1 MLFQMTIHH
10 LEGNMK
16 KALFVLL
23 ALVLV
28 FAISC
33 SPEHEHKYE
42 EKTVPATCTKDGKT
56 SKVCSCGAEI
66 EVVKIPATGHSE
78 DLILEVGAEPTE
90 EKEGYYNYVCP
101 VCEEVAKTEVIP
113 VLSPRTIFV
122 PKNVELKKMSK
133 EKYQEF
139 EAWVSSI
146 SGSETYTYITKLDEA
161 KFKEGA
167 KYTFTYG
174 SFNGLEV
181 TFSGSGSVYVEIVEG
196 GTTTIKMTGNI
207 TTTDSTFGTVEG
219 VYKNA
224 VITIDKKISYQP
236 QNSITLTGLP
246 TGREE
251 DYLGMVLMAFND
263 IKILKLLDF
272 SGYRI
277 DETKIIDG
285 SSSNT
290 MSEVTIFDK
299 EGSSYDIS
307 RIEADGIVFDSC
319 LVMGES
325 GIPKIIY
332 FKYGQDFYDP
342 ASVNALLS
350 ESK

>member
-1 MLFQMTIHH
+1 
-10 LEGNMK
+10 MK

-78 DLILEVGAEPTE
+78 DLILEVGVEPTE

-122 PKNVELKKMSK
+122 PKNVELKKMSQ

-161 KFKEGA
+161 KFNDEA
-167 KYTFTYG
+167 KYTFSYG
-174 SFNGLEV
+174 PFDGLEV

-196 GTTTIKMTGNI
+196 GTTTIKITGNI
-207 TTTDSTFGTVEG
+207 TTTDSTFGTVAG
-219 VYKNA
+219 VYENT
-224 VITIDKKISYQP
+224 VITVDNEQNIRYEP
-236 QNSITLTGLP
+236 QNSITLTGLQ
-246 TGREE
+246 TGTKEE
-251 DYLGMVLMAFND
+251 KYLGMVLMAFHDAN
-263 IKILKLLDF
+263 ILELLHF

-277 DETKIIDG
+277 EEKKIIDG

-290 MSEVTIFDK
+290 MSGVYIFDK
-299 EGSSYDIS
+299 EGNIS
-307 RIEADGIVFDSC
+307 DYGIRRIEADGKVFDSC
-319 LVMGES
+319 QVMGES
-325 GIPKIIY
+325 GTLKTIY

-342 ASVNALLS
+342 ASVDALLS
-350 ESK
+350 EKK

>member
-1 MLFQMTIHH
+1 
-10 LEGNMK
+10 MK

-42 EKTVPATCTKDGKT
+42 EKTVPATCTEDGKT

-66 EVVKIPATGHSE
+66 EVVKIPAIGHSE

-122 PKNVELKKMSK
+122 PKNVELKKMSQ

-161 KFKEGA
+161 KFKEVA
-167 KYTFTYG
+167 KYTFT
-174 SFNGLEV
+174 NGQFKDLEV
-181 TFSGSGSVYVEIVEG
+181 TFSGSGSVYVEIVEDG
-196 GTTTIKMTGNI
+196 STTIKITGNI
-207 TTTDSTFGTVEG
+207 TTTDSTFGKVEG
-219 VYKNA
+219 VYENA
-224 VITIDKKISYQP
+224 VITIDKKISYDP
-236 QNSITLTGLP
+236 KNSITLTGLP

-251 DYLGMVLMAFND
+251 DYLGMVLMAFHDAN
-263 IKILKLLDF
+263 ILELLDF

-277 DETKIIDG
+277 EEKKIIDG

-290 MSEVTIFDK
+290 MSGVYIFDK
-299 EGSSYDIS
+299 EGNIS
-307 RIEADGIVFDSC
+307 DYGIRRIEADGKVFDSC
-319 LVMGES
+319 QVMGES
-325 GIPKIIY
+325 GTLKTIY

-342 ASVNALLS
+342 ASVDALLS
-350 ESK
+350 EKK

>member
-1 MLFQMTIHH
+1 
-10 LEGNMK
+10 MK

-66 EVVKIPATGHSE
+66 EVVNIPATGHSE

>member
-1 MLFQMTIHH
+1 
-10 LEGNMK
+10 MK

-122 PKNVELKKMSK
+122 PKNVELKKMSN
-133 EKYQEF
+133 EKYQEIEDWF
-139 EAWVSSI
+139 PSI
-146 SGSETYTYITKLDEA
+146 SGSKTKTYITKLDKA
-161 KFKEGA
+161 KFNEGA
-167 KYTFTYG
+167 KYTFSYDP
-174 SFNGLEV
+174 FDGLEV

-196 GTTTIKMTGNI
+196 GTTTIKITGNI
-207 TTTDSTFGTVEG
+207 TTTDLKFGTVEG
-219 VYKNA
+219 VYENA
-224 VITIDKKISYQP
+224 VITIDNKQNISYEP

-263 IKILKLLDF
+263 IDILELLDF

-277 DETKIIDG
+277 DETRIIDG

-290 MSEVTIFDK
+290 MSKVTIFDK

-319 LVMGES
+319 YVKGES

-332 FKYGQDFYDP
+332 LKYGQDFYDP
-342 ASVNALLS
+342 ASVDALLS
-350 ESK
+350 EKK

>member
-1 MLFQMTIHH
+1 
-10 LEGNMK
+10 MK

-122 PKNVELKKMSK
+122 PKNVELKKMSN
-133 EKYQEF
+133 EKYQEIEDWF
-139 EAWVSSI
+139 PSI
-146 SGSETYTYITKLDEA
+146 SGSKTKTYITKLGEA

-167 KYTFTYG
+167 KYTFSYDPYD
-174 SFNGLEV
+174 GLEV

-224 VITIDKKISYQP
+224 VITIDNEQNISYEP

-246 TGREE
+246 TGINEKG
-251 DYLGMVLMAFND
+251 YLGMVLMAFHDAN
-263 IKILKLLDF
+263 ILELLDF

-277 DETKIIDG
+277 DETKRSDG

-290 MSEVTIFDK
+290 MSEVTIYDK
-299 EGSSYDIS
+299 EGSSYYIF
-307 RIEADGIVFDSC
+307 RIEAEGKVFDSC
-319 LVMGES
+319 RVMGES
-325 GIPKIIY
+325 GTLKTIY
-332 FKYGQDFYDP
+332 LKYGQDFYDP
-342 ASVNALLS
+342 ASVDALV
-350 ESK
+350 

>member
-1 MLFQMTIHH
+1 
-10 LEGNMK
+10 MK

-28 FAISC
+28 LAISC

>member
-1 MLFQMTIHH
+1 
-10 LEGNMK
+10 MK